1 MKDIVYHHGMVL
13 HCTAA
18 RSLGVVIGSN
28 ETSRLYR
35 AATVQALVVRKA
47 TSPSSKT
54 EIQAVKHA
62 LAVMAGLGHS
72 GLSLVTNS
80 RVTF

>member
-1 MKDIVYHHGMVL
+1 M
-13 HCTAA
+13 
-18 RSLGVVIGSN
+18 
-28 ETSRLYR
+28 
-35 AATVQALVVRKA
+35 QALVVRKA
-47 TSPSSKT
+47 TSPSSKI